1 MSKTVDIF
9 NMEKYSNEE
18 LQLRLI
24 DVRNASVKLKDLGK
38 NKQIPFDHYMMEA
51 IALQQ
56 EEDFILNEKE
66 RRLHS

>member
-24 DVRNASVKLKDLGK
+24 DVRNASLKLKELGK
-38 NKQIPFDHYMMEA
+38 TKQIPFDHYMMEA

-56 EEDFILNEKE
+56 EEYFILDEKE
-66 RRLHS
+66 RRLYS